1 MGSAEQAGV
10 VLQSNWNNATGAVRS
25 TPVALV
31 DSTGAATTATVTW
44 SSDNV
49 WDSAIPDQPGNVR
62 MMKGYLDNGNEGT
75 TTVSV
80 SGLPGNSA
88 GFTVYVY
95 AQGASSSSATNTGIY
110 QLSGAGITT
119 SSVPLTYNSNF
130 NGTFTQATA
139 SNASGN
145 YIVFTI
151 PNVAGFQLAAIPST
165 ASNGIERAPL
175 NGIQIVPIGGSIA
188 PNFTLSAS
196 PSTQTVKAGSSATYT
211 ISAAALNGFA
221 GTVNLSVTSALPT
234 GVTVSLNPTSI
245 APGASSILT
254 VSTAAGT
261 SAGSPTITITGTS
274 GLLTASSSMLLNI
287 TSAATTTAAAISI
300 DFVGLGTTPMA
311 SSEVAGVVALSN
323 WNDAAGAS
331 SSSPLP
337 LVDQNGHATTATITW
352 TADDVWDQPITD
364 VAGNMRMM
372 KGYLD
377 NGQQNTTTV
386 TVSGLPADAN
396 GYNIYVYTQGAANN
410 STNTGIYQISA
421 TGITTTSASAT
432 YTSTFSGTFTQATAS
447 SPNGNYI
454 ILAIPNVT
462 GFKLSA
468 IPSIASP
475 GYQRAPINGIQI
487 VPR

>member
-1 MGSAEQAGV
+1 
-10 VLQSNWNNATGAVRS
+10 
-25 TPVALV
+25 
-31 DSTGAATTATVTW
+31 
-44 SSDNV
+44 
-49 WDSAIPDQPGNVR
+49 
-62 MMKGYLDNGNEGT
+62 
-75 TTVSV
+75 
-80 SGLPGNSA
+80 
-88 GFTVYVY
+88 
-95 AQGASSSSATNTGIY
+95 
-110 QLSGAGITT
+110 
-119 SSVPLTYNSNF
+119 
-130 NGTFTQATA
+130 
-139 SNASGN
+139 
-145 YIVFTI
+145 
-151 PNVAGFQLAAIPST
+151 
-165 ASNGIERAPL
+165 
-175 NGIQIVPIGGSIA
+175 
-188 PNFTLSAS
+188 
-196 PSTQTVKAGSSATYT
+196 
-211 ISAAALNGFA
+211 
-221 GTVNLSVTSALPT
+221 
-234 GVTVSLNPTSI
+234 
-245 APGASSILT
+245 
-254 VSTAAGT
+254 
-261 SAGSPTITITGTS
+261 
-274 GLLTASSSMLLNI
+274 
-287 TSAATTTAAAISI
+287 
-300 DFVGLGTTPMA
+300 MA

-337 LVDQNGHATTATITW
+337 LVDQNGNATTATVTW

-447 SPNGNYI
+447 SPNGNYV